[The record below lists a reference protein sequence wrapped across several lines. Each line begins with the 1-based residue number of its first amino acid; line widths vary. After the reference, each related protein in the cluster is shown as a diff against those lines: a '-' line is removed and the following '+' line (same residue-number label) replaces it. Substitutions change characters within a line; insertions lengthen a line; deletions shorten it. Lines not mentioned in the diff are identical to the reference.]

1 MSNLTIKTKVVLL
14 SIISIFMISFF
25 IIALSAYDIV
35 SLNTQNIEQSKEDLL
50 KSRKYQIKTQ
60 IETASKA
67 IESFYNDSKGNNVAN
82 SIKKKSIEFENILMS
97 FYNTNKDNYTQ
108 EELETGLKR
117 LIKSYRYDDGV
128 GYYWIND
135 FDYKMLM
142 HPIKPSLDGKVFK
155 DTPKVPFVELA
166 VDAVK
171 KSGQQ
176 NAIISY
182 DFMHPKTNVYESK
195 ISSVFVFK
203 PFNWI
208 IGTGAYK
215 SHLEKK
221 LKERAKKVI
230 DNLRYGK
237 DGYFWINDMDGIM
250 ISHPKKKLEG
260 KSFADAEFVILGK
273 QIANSRGEGYADYS
287 FPKAG
292 SSKPEPKTSY
302 IKYFPEWKWMIGTGL
317 YIDDIEK
324 KAKQME
330 IESDEKLNAMIVE
343 MIIISLL
350 GTFVLSLIA
359 IWFANSSISRP
370 INSFKE
376 KMLEISKNHDL
387 TQKVNI
393 KGSPKEIQ
401 DVENSFNVLLN
412 SLQELI
418 STAKRS
424 STENASISHQLSTTS
439 NSVGQNVE
447 NSVVIVN
454 KATTQAKSL
463 QNEITSSISAA
474 QESKK
479 DITVA
484 NENLGTARDDI
495 ISLTSKIH
503 ETAEIEAELSN
514 SMEHLSKDAD
524 EVKNVLVIIGDIA
537 DQTNLLA
544 LNAAIEAARAGEHG
558 RGFAVV
564 ADEVRK
570 LAERTQ
576 KTLAEINATINVVVQ
591 SISDASTQMSTNSDD
606 IQELANIAQNIEN
619 KINTTVD
626 IVNNAVKTSD
636 KTVQDFENTGK
647 DVEAIVNQVE
657 DINKLSSTNARSVEE
672 IAAAADH
679 LNTLTNQLNS
689 RLDTFRT

>member
-135 FDYKMLM
+135 LDYKMIM

-166 VDAVK
+166 VDAIK

-273 QIANSRGEGYADYS
+273 KIANSRGEGYADYS

-317 YIDDIEK
+317 YIDDIDK

-330 IESDEKLNAMIVE
+330 IESDEEFDI
-343 MIIISLL
+343 
-350 GTFVLSLIA
+350 
-359 IWFANSSISRP
+359 
-370 INSFKE
+370 
-376 KMLEISKNHDL
+376 
-387 TQKVNI
+387 
-393 KGSPKEIQ
+393 IQ
-401 DVENSFNVLLN
+401 DV
-412 SLQELI
+412 
-418 STAKRS
+418 
-424 STENASISHQLSTTS
+424 
-439 NSVGQNVE
+439 
-447 NSVVIVN
+447 
-454 KATTQAKSL
+454 
-463 QNEITSSISAA
+463 
-474 QESKK
+474 
-479 DITVA
+479 
-484 NENLGTARDDI
+484 
-495 ISLTSKIH
+495 
-503 ETAEIEAELSN
+503 
-514 SMEHLSKDAD
+514 
-524 EVKNVLVIIGDIA
+524 
-537 DQTNLLA
+537 
-544 LNAAIEAARAGEHG
+544 LNA
-558 RGFAVV
+558 F
-564 ADEVRK
+564 
-570 LAERTQ
+570 L
-576 KTLAEINATINVVVQ
+576 
-591 SISDASTQMSTNSDD
+591 
-606 IQELANIAQNIEN
+606 
-619 KINTTVD
+619 
-626 IVNNAVKTSD
+626 
-636 KTVQDFENTGK
+636 
-647 DVEAIVNQVE
+647 
-657 DINKLSSTNARSVEE
+657 EE
-672 IAAAADH
+672 E
-679 LNTLTNQLNS
+679 
-689 RLDTFRT
+689 